1 MTIEAEPGH
10 CLITGASSGIGAAL
24 ACQLAGQGWQ
34 VTALARRADRL
45 ADLATRQPGLFPL
58 TADVTEEK
66 GLAKALAEARKA
78 RGPLQLA
85 ILNAGMYQPHYGL
98 DLDRA
103 SFRRHMEVNYFGVL
117 NCLAEILPEMQQQD
131 SGHIA
136 IMASVAGW
144 RGLPRSA
151 AYGPTKAALINLA
164 ESLRFDLVGT
174 SVKLQLIN
182 PGFVETEAT
191 AVNDFAMPGLV
202 SAEQA
207 AKEIIA
213 GLASESFA
221 INFPKS
227 FVRRMRW
234 LQLMPDRLYFS
245 LTRKATGR

>member
-1 MTIEAEPGH
+1 MTLKTEPGH
-10 CLITGASSGIGAAL
+10 CLVTGASSGIGAAL
-24 ACQLAGQGWQ
+24 ASQLAEQGWQ

-45 ADLATRQPGLFPL
+45 AELAEKQPGIFPR
-58 TADVTEEK
+58 TADVTDENE
-66 GLAKALAEARKA
+66 LTQALAAASRA

-85 ILNAGMYQPHYGL
+85 ILNAGMYQPHFGL

-117 NCLAEILPEMQQQD
+117 NCLADILPEMQQQG

-174 SVKLQLIN
+174 KLKLQLIN

-191 AVNDFAMPGLV
+191 AVNDFTMPGLV
-202 SAEQA
+202 SADQA
-207 AKEIIA
+207 ASEIIA
-213 GLASESFA
+213 GLASEAFA

-227 FVRRMRW
+227 FVRRMKW
-234 LQLMPDRLYFS
+234 LQLMPDNLYFS
-245 LTRKATGR
+245 VTRKATGK